1 MNDLSLTYGVNMTA
15 LRHRDAKP
23 MTMMCQSCD
32 VNLQG
37 LPKGAIAMGKG
48 FGIGS
53 AVGGGNVTVAHQLV
67 FIGD

>member
-23 MTMMCQSCD
+23 MTEMCQSCD
-32 VNLQG
+32 VHLQG
-37 LPKGAIAMGKG
+37 LPKRAIAMGKE
-48 FGIGS
+48 FGVGSAIGS
-53 AVGGGNVTVAHQLV
+53 SNVTIAHQLI